1 MIIITVSFKNS
12 HYYTEINYACF
23 SQVFHMLFSVICVFK
38 NLNKPAF
45 NMDKNRN
52 LPFGSFNSLT
62 LFTGLC
68 IGISPASSLATESS
82 SRKSDDTLVVEATVP
97 PLYSPGVSYDPKFT
111 SPLVDTTRTMTVL
124 PEQLLKDQ
132 GVNNLTDALK
142 NVPGVGAFYAGE
154 NGSSTTGD
162 AVYMRGMDTSNSI
175 YVDGIRDIGSVSR
188 DTFNTRQVE
197 VIKGPAGTDYG
208 RSAPSGSINMIS
220 KQPHPDT
227 GIDASIST
235 GSAWMRRGTLDYN
248 QAINDNAAFRLNLM
262 GEKTH
267 DRGRDQ
273 IKKERYGIAPS
284 LALGLD
290 TQTRL
295 YMNWLH
301 INQNNTP
308 DGGIPTTGLPGY
320 SAPSAALSALNH
332 TEKVNTKNFYG
343 TGSDFDKSTTD
354 SGTIRFEHD
363 LTDNTTLRNTTRWSR
378 VKQDYLMTAVM
389 GGVRNITRPD
399 PSDTGTWTWSR
410 LANTKDVS
418 NRILTNQT
426 NITSKFST
434 GPVDHDVSA
443 GVELTRENQTN
454 YGVKPLS
461 PPAVNLLH
469 PVSNIATGRPERSG
483 ANASGQ
489 TDTFGIYAF
498 DTLTLT
504 DRIEVNGGVRL
515 DSYHTQYSSATAC
528 GGTGRR
534 AVACLSG
541 MVPGTPVT
549 TTDTAKSGNLVNW
562 KAGAL
567 YRLTGQG
574 NIYVNY
580 AISQQPPGGSNFAL
594 AAGGSG
600 NSANRT
606 DFKPQKA
613 KTGEIGTKWQILDKR
628 LMLNAA
634 LFRTDIENEV
644 TSGDDGTFSQSGQKR
659 VEGYELSATGNIT
672 PDWQIMAGY
681 TLQNARV
688 TEGNNVSQDGSSSLA
703 YTPKHAF
710 TMWTQY
716 QMTDAVSMGA
726 GARYVGGLRRG
737 RDGAVGTPNHTEG
750 YWVADARLGYK
761 VNNNFDMQLNMYNLF
776 NTDYVASINKSG
788 YRYHPGEPRTFL
800 LTANVHF

>member
-1 MIIITVSFKNS
+1 MN
-12 HYYTEINYACF
+12 
-23 SQVFHMLFSVICVFK
+23 
-38 NLNKPAF
+38 
-45 NMDKNRN
+45 KNRN

-68 IGISPASSLATESS
+68 FGISPTDTLAAE
-82 SRKSDDTLVVEATVP
+82 KSVKKYEDTLVVEATMP
-97 PLYSPGVSYDPKFT
+97 SPYSPGMSADPKF
-111 SPLVDTTRTMTVL
+111 SRPLVDTTRTMTVL
-124 PEQLLKDQ
+124 PEQLFNDQ
-132 GVNNLTDALK
+132 GVSNLTDALK

-162 AVYMRGMDTSNSI
+162 AVYMRGVDTSGSI
-175 YVDGIRDIGSVSR
+175 YVDGIRDIGSVTR

-220 KQPHPDT
+220 KQPHPET
-227 GIDASIST
+227 GIDASVST

-248 QAINDNAAFRLNLM
+248 QALSDNTAFRLNLM

-267 DRGRDQ
+267 DKGREQ
-273 IKKERYGIAPS
+273 IKRERYGIAPS
-284 LALGLD
+284 LAFGLD
-290 TQTRL
+290 TPTRL
-295 YMNWLH
+295 YLNLLH

-320 SAPSAALSALNH
+320 SAPSAALSALNNAG
-332 TEKVNTKNFYG
+332 KVNTKNFYG
-343 TGSDFDKSTTD
+343 TASDFDKSTTD
-354 SGTIRFEHD
+354 SATIRFEHD
-363 LTDNTTLRNTTRWSR
+363 LTDNTTIRNTTRWAR
-378 VKQDYLMTAVM
+378 VKQEYLLTAVM

-399 PSDTGTWTWSR
+399 TNDVGTWTWSR

-426 NITSKFST
+426 NISSKFNT
-434 GPVDHDVSA
+434 GSVEHDVSA

-454 YGVKPLS
+454 YGVNPVS
-461 PPAVNLLH
+461 PPPANIWH
-469 PVSNIATGRPERSG
+469 PVNDIDIGGLERSG
-483 ANASGQ
+483 ANANGQ
-489 TDTFGIYAF
+489 TDTLGIYAF
-498 DTLTLT
+498 ETLTLT
-504 DRIEVNGGVRL
+504 DKIEVNGGIRL
-515 DSYHTQYSSATAC
+515 DNYHTQYNSATAC
-528 GGTGRR
+528 GGSGRR
-534 AVACLSG
+534 AVNCPKGTIS
-541 MVPGTPVT
+541 GTPVT
-549 TTDTAKSGNLVNW
+549 TTDTAKSGNLINW

-567 YRLTGQG
+567 YRLTDEG
-574 NIYVNY
+574 NIYINY

-600 NSANRT
+600 NSPNRT

-628 LMLNAA
+628 LLLNAA
-634 LFRTDIENEV
+634 LFRTSIENEV
-644 TSGDDGTFSQSGQKR
+644 TAGDDGTWSQSGQKR

-681 TLQNARV
+681 TLQNAYV
-688 TEGNNVSQDGSSSLA
+688 TEGSNVSQDGSSSLT

-716 QMTDAVSMGA
+716 QATDAVSVGA
-726 GARYVGGLRRG
+726 GARYVGSLRRG
-737 RDGAVGTPNHTEG
+737 RDGAVGTPDHTEG
-750 YWVADARLGYK
+750 YWVADARLAYR
-761 VNNNFDMQLNMYNLF
+761 VNSNLDVQLNMYNLF
-776 NTDYVASINKSG
+776 DTSYVASINKSG